1 MRLTLIFVAL
11 ALMLA
16 APSASAARD
25 RDPLTPLEIDQL
37 REAAQEPEKRIK
49 LLTDFARAR
58 LLAIEQMRADP
69 KLHENRGQQIHNL
82 LTDFLGIC
90 ESLEDNLDMYSRQHA
105 DLRKPLKQAIEAY
118 TD

>member
-1 MRLTLIFVAL
+1 MRLALIFVAL
-11 ALMLA
+11 ALMFA

-69 KLHENRGQQIHNL
+69 KLHENRGRQIQAHQQALCPTGAERI
-82 LTDFLGIC
+82 GAPPG
-90 ESLEDNLDMYSRQHA
+90 R
-105 DLRKPLKQAIEAY
+105 
-118 TD
+118 